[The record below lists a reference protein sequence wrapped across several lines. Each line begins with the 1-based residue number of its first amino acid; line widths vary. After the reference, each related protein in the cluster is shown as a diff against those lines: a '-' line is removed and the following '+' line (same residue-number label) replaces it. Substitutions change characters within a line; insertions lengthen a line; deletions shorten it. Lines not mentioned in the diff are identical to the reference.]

1 MNQGEIDRALG
12 NDQRITP
19 TPEFAARVMGVVR
32 REARE
37 REALGFPWR
46 RLLPGLTA
54 CAILTLAGLLLGT
67 PAPASQ
73 LAPAWMLDPA
83 MAQAM
88 VWVPMTL
95 LCSWVLVWGS
105 MRLAGHRR

>member
-32 REARE
+32 REVRE
-37 REALGFPWR
+37 PEALGFPWR

-88 VWVPMTL
+88 VWV
-95 LCSWVLVWGS
+95 
-105 MRLAGHRR
+105 RRRVRRKLGISRGR